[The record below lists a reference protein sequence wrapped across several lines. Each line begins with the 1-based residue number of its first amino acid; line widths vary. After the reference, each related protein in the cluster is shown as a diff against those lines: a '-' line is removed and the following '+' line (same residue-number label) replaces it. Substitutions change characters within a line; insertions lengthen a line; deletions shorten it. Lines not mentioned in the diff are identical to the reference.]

1 VVKSKILVFTKNLF
15 PKEPDF
21 CGIKKK
27 HKVMYQTTS
36 FLEDLQ
42 QQTEALLQQAIREW
56 QMLPPAVLAKQPVP
70 GQWSAAQC
78 LEHLNY
84 YSRYYLPAIE
94 KAIAAGKSTRPSATF
109 QAGWLGA
116 YFTKL
121 MLPQANGALKSK
133 MQAPKNAVP
142 SEAPDPRA
150 VLAEFI
156 DHQET
161 QLKLLDQATSVNIGR
176 VRVPI
181 SIAPWIRLK
190 LGDTFAFLI
199 AHEQRHA
206 VQLIRAIEYTK
217 VKV

>member
-1 VVKSKILVFTKNLF
+1 
-15 PKEPDF
+15 
-21 CGIKKK
+21 
-27 HKVMYQTTS
+27 MYQTTQ

-42 QQTEALLQQAIREW
+42 SQTEALLQQAISEW
-56 QMLPPAVLAKQPVP
+56 QMLPSTVLAQQPAP

-94 KAIAAGKSTRPSATF
+94 KAIVTGKSTRTSATF

-161 QLKLLDQATSVNIGR
+161 LLKLLDQAAAVNIGR
-176 VRVPI
+176 LRVPI

-206 VQLIRAIEYTK
+206 VQLMRAIENSK

>member
-1 VVKSKILVFTKNLF
+1 
-15 PKEPDF
+15 
-21 CGIKKK
+21 
-27 HKVMYQTTS
+27 MYQTTS

-42 QQTEALLQQAIREW
+42 QQTEALLQRAISEW
-56 QMLPPAVLAKQPVP
+56 QMLPPAVLAQQPAP

-94 KAIAAGKSTRPSATF
+94 KAIAAGNSARPSTTF

-116 YFTKL
+116 YFTRL
-121 MLPQANGALKSK
+121 MQPQTNGALKSK
-133 MQAPKNAVP
+133 MKAPKNAVP

-161 QLKLLDQATSVNIGR
+161 LLKLLNQAATVNLGR
-176 VRVPI
+176 LRVPI

-199 AHEQRHA
+199 AHQQRH
-206 VQLIRAIEYTK
+206 VLQMTRAMEATRTSK
-217 VKV
+217 MTGFLLQ

>member
-1 VVKSKILVFTKNLF
+1 
-15 PKEPDF
+15 
-21 CGIKKK
+21 
-27 HKVMYQTTS
+27 MYQTTV

-42 QQTEALLQQAIREW
+42 QQTEAILQQAVSEW
-56 QMLPPAVLAKQPVP
+56 QLLPPAVLAKQPAP

-84 YSRYYLPAIE
+84 YSRYYHPAIE
-94 KAIAAGKSTRPSATF
+94 KAIAAGRNARPSATF
-109 QAGWLGA
+109 KAGWLGA

-121 MLPQANGALKSK
+121 MAPQANGSLKSK
-133 MQAPKNAVP
+133 MKAPKNAVP

-161 QLKLLDQATSVNIGR
+161 LLKLLEQAASVNIGR
-176 VRVPI
+176 LRVPI

-206 VQLIRAIEYTK
+206 LQLTRAIGNVK

>member
-1 VVKSKILVFTKNLF
+1 
-15 PKEPDF
+15 
-21 CGIKKK
+21 
-27 HKVMYQTTS
+27 MYQTTP

-42 QQTEALLQQAIREW
+42 SQTEALLQQTISEW
-56 QMLPPAVLAKQPVP
+56 QMLPPAVLAKQPAP

-121 MLPQANGALKSK
+121 MSPQANGALKSK

-161 QLKLLDQATSVNIGR
+161 LLKLLDQAATVNIGR
-176 VRVPI
+176 LRVPI

-206 VQLIRAIEYTK
+206 VQLIRAIEVVQNTLPASNISEQG
-217 VKV
+217 V

>member
-1 VVKSKILVFTKNLF
+1 
-15 PKEPDF
+15 
-21 CGIKKK
+21 
-27 HKVMYQTTS
+27 MYQTTS

-42 QQTEALLQQAIREW
+42 QQTEALLQRAISEW
-56 QMLPPAVLAKQPVP
+56 QMLPPAVLAQQPAP

-94 KAIAAGKSTRPSATF
+94 KAIAAGKSTRPSTTF

-116 YFTKL
+116 YFTRL
-121 MLPQANGALKSK
+121 MQPQTNGALKSK
-133 MQAPKNAVP
+133 MKAPQNAVP

-161 QLKLLDQATSVNIGR
+161 LLTLLNQAATVNIGR
-176 VRVPI
+176 LRVPI

-199 AHEQRHA
+199 AHEQRH
-206 VQLIRAIEYTK
+206 VLQMTRAMEATRTSK
-217 VKV
+217 MTGFLLQ